1 MLERKKGEGRAELIL
16 FDLSS
21 SSCNYVASTV
31 YKHVLT
37 RDYGCVCAG
46 VGGQAKGHI
55 QQSAREEERGAD
67 QLPLITT
74 QTLPWHKK
82 KAGESS
88 HSPTFHG
95 SLGMH
100 IRCQERGR
108 GVR

>member
-1 MLERKKGEGRAELIL
+1 MGGD
-16 FDLSS
+16 FVDLSS

-37 RDYGCVCAG
+37 RNYECVCVCVQGSG

-108 GVR
+108 RVR

>member
-1 MLERKKGEGRAELIL
+1 MLLQLYINTYLRATTG
-16 FDLSS
+16 
-21 SSCNYVASTV
+21 VRV
-31 YKHVLT
+31 
-37 RDYGCVCAG
+37 CVCAG

-55 QQSAREEERGAD
+55 QQSAREVERGAD

-108 GVR
+108 GVSCGWGKGY